1 MNALGRF
8 LARFLL
14 RVVDFIV
21 LNLETLKTR
30 LVKLDD
36 LRLHPQPSMLSGG
49 RLITVLMLVSM
60 LPMMSWRG
68 PLRQSALA

>member
-36 LRLHPQPSMLSGG
+36 LRLHPQPFY
-49 RLITVLMLVSM
+49 
-60 LPMMSWRG
+60 
-68 PLRQSALA
+68 AF